1 MRVGIVTGAS
11 RGIGAVFADKL
22 GQLRPDLDEI
32 WCVSRSYNDDSSSE
46 DSERSRSQGPRLR
59 HLRLDQSDDDFG
71 DKIRNYVER
80 HHATIVYLILNA
92 AYANYGDVKTQDFSQ
107 ADQMIQTNIRGTVA
121 AVYSLNDLFE
131 KNGHIIFVSSISAV
145 APTPGLA
152 VYTASKAFIRH
163 WGISLREELKPN
175 GVTVTICY
183 PGKVKTTA
191 LRDVVK
197 QAKSVKLCL
206 MPEQNLNYLVERTL
220 RAAEVG
226 RAEVAPGLYGLVM
239 TLFKAVPKRVVAR
252 FARLV

>member
-1 MRVGIVTGAS
+1 MGIVTGAS
-11 RGIGAVFADKL
+11 RGIGAVFADRL

-32 WCVSRSYNDDSSSE
+32 WCISRSYNDDPSSE
-46 DSERSRSQGPRLR
+46 AAEHSRTQGPRLR
-59 HLRLDQSDDDFG
+59 YLRLDQSDDDFG
-71 DKIRNYVER
+71 DRLRNRVER

-92 AYANYGDVKTQDFSQ
+92 AYANYGDVNTQDFSR
-107 ADQMIQTNIRGTVA
+107 ADQMIQMNIRGTVA

-131 KNGHIIFVSSISAV
+131 ENGHIILVSSISAV

-163 WGISLREELKPN
+163 WGISLRDELKPN

-183 PGKVKTTA
+183 PGKVKTKA

-197 QAKSVKLCL
+197 QAKSVKLRL
-206 MPEQNLNYLVERTL
+206 MPDQNLSYLVEGTL
-220 RAAEVG
+220 RAAESD

-239 TLFKAVPKRVVAR
+239 ALFKAVPKRVVAR

>member
-1 MRVGIVTGAS
+1 MTGAS

-32 WCVSRSYNDDSSSE
+32 WCISRSYNDDSSSE
-46 DSERSRSQGPRLR
+46 AAEHSRTQGPPLR
-59 HLRLDQSDDDFG
+59 YLRLDQSDDDFG
-71 DKIRNYVER
+71 DKLRNRVER
-80 HHATIVYLILNA
+80 LHATIVYLILNA
-92 AYANYGDVKTQDFSQ
+92 AYANYGDVNTQDFSR

-131 KNGHIIFVSSISAV
+131 EDGHIILVSSISAV

-163 WGISLREELKPN
+163 WGISLRDELKPN

-183 PGKVKTTA
+183 PGKVTTKA
-191 LRDVVK
+191 LRGVVK
-197 QAKSVKLCL
+197 QAKSVKLRL

-220 RAAEVG
+220 RAAESG
-226 RAEVAPGLYGLVM
+226 RAEVAPGLY
-239 TLFKAVPKRVVAR
+239 RVVAR

>member
-1 MRVGIVTGAS
+1 MTGAS
-11 RGIGAVFADKL
+11 RGIGGVLADKL
-22 GQLRPDLDEI
+22 WQLRPDLDEI
-32 WCVSRSYNDDSSSE
+32 WCICRSYNDDSSSE
-46 DSERSRSQGPRLR
+46 DFEHSRSQGPRLR
-59 HLRLDQSDDDFG
+59 YLCLDQSDDDFG
-71 DKIRNYVER
+71 DELRNHVER

-92 AYANYGDVKTQDFSQ
+92 AYANYGDVNTQDFSQ
-107 ADQMIQTNIRGTVA
+107 ADRMILTNIRGTVS
-121 AVYSLNDLFE
+121 AVYSLNDVFE
-131 KNGHIIFVSSISAV
+131 RNAHIILVSSISAV

-152 VYTASKAFIRH
+152 VYTASKGFIRH

-197 QAKSVKLCL
+197 QAKSVKLRL
-206 MPEQNLNYLVERTL
+206 MPEQNLNYLVVRTL

-239 TLFKAVPKRVVAR
+239 ILFKAVPKRMLAR
-252 FARLV
+252 FVRLV

>member
-1 MRVGIVTGAS
+1 MTGAS

-32 WCVSRSYNDDSSSE
+32 WCVSRSYNDDSSGE
-46 DSERSRSQGPRLR
+46 DAEFSQRQGPRLR
-59 HLRLDQSDDDFG
+59 YLCLDQSDDDFG
-71 DKIRNYVER
+71 DKLRNHVDR

-163 WGISLREELKPN
+163 WGICLGEELKPN

-183 PGKVKTTA
+183 PGKVKTKA

-197 QAKSVKLCL
+197 QAKSVKLRL

-220 RAAEVG
+220 RGAERG

-239 TLFKAVPKRVVAR
+239 ILFKAVPTRMLAL

>member
-1 MRVGIVTGAS
+1 MGIVTGGS

-22 GQLRPDLDEI
+22 WELRSDLDEI
-32 WCVSRSYNDDSSSE
+32 WCISRSYNDDSSSE
-46 DSERSRSQGPRLR
+46 DSEHSRSQSPRLR
-59 HLRLDQSDDDFG
+59 YLCLDQSDDDFG
-71 DKIRNYVER
+71 DKLRNHVER
-80 HHATIVYLILNA
+80 HDATIVYLILNA

-107 ADQMIQTNIRGTVA
+107 ANQIIQTNIRGMVA
-121 AVYSLNDLFE
+121 AVYSLDDLFE
-131 KNGHIIFVSSISAV
+131 KNGHIILVSSISAV

-163 WGISLREELKPN
+163 WGICLREELKPHR
-175 GVTVTICY
+175 VTVTICY

-191 LRDVVK
+191 FRNVVK
-197 QAKSVKLCL
+197 QAESVKLRL

-220 RAAEVG
+220 RAAERG

-239 TLFKAVPKRVVAR
+239 ALFKTVPKRVVAR

>member
-1 MRVGIVTGAS
+1 MGIVTGAS
-11 RGIGAVFADKL
+11 RGIGAVFADRL

-32 WCVSRSYNDDSSSE
+32 WCVSRSYNDDSSGE
-46 DSERSRSQGPRLR
+46 DAEFSQRQGPRLR
-59 HLRLDQSDDDFG
+59 YLCLDQSDDDFG
-71 DKIRNYVER
+71 DKLRNHVDR

-163 WGISLREELKPN
+163 WGICLGEELKPN
-175 GVTVTICY
+175 GVTVTIC
-183 PGKVKTTA
+183 PRER
-191 LRDVVK
+191 LR
-197 QAKSVKLCL
+197 
-206 MPEQNLNYLVERTL
+206 PR
-220 RAAEVG
+220 R
-226 RAEVAPGLYGLVM
+226 YG
-239 TLFKAVPKRVVAR
+239 TS
-252 FARLV
+252 

>member
-1 MRVGIVTGAS
+1 MGIVTGAS
-11 RGIGAVFADKL
+11 RGIGAVLADRL

-32 WCVSRSYNDDSSSE
+32 WCISRSYNDDSYCE
-46 DSERSRSQGPRLR
+46 DAEFSPRQGPRVR
-59 HLRLDQSDDDFG
+59 HLGLDQSDDDFG
-71 DKIRNYVER
+71 DELRNHVER

-92 AYANYGDVKTQDFSQ
+92 AYADYGDVNTQEFSQ

-121 AVYSLNDLFE
+121 AVYSLNNLFE
-131 KNGHIIFVSSISAV
+131 KNGHIILVSSISAV

-163 WGISLREELKPN
+163 WGISLREEFKFN

-191 LRDVVK
+191 LRNVVK
-197 QAKSVKLCL
+197 QAKSVKLRL

-220 RAAEVG
+220 RAAEKG

-239 TLFKAVPKRVVAR
+239 ILFKALPKRVVAR

>member
-1 MRVGIVTGAS
+1 MTGAS
-11 RGIGAVFADKL
+11 RGIGAVFADRL

-32 WCVSRSYNDDSSSE
+32 WCISRSYNQEFSNADAE
-46 DSERSRSQGPRLR
+46 FLQRQRPYLR
-59 HLRLDQSDDDFG
+59 YLRLDQSDDDFG
-71 DKIRNYVER
+71 VKIRNHVER

-107 ADQMIQTNIRGTVA
+107 ADQMIQTNIRGTVS

-131 KNGHIIFVSSISAV
+131 KNARIILVSSISAV

-163 WGISLREELKPN
+163 WGISLREELKTN

-191 LRDVVK
+191 LLDVVK
-197 QAKSVKLCL
+197 QAKSVKLRL

-220 RAAEVG
+220 RAAERG
-226 RAEVAPGLYGLVM
+226 RAEVAPGLYGSVM
-239 TLFKAVPKRVVAR
+239 ALFKTVPKRVVAR
-252 FARLV
+252 VARLV